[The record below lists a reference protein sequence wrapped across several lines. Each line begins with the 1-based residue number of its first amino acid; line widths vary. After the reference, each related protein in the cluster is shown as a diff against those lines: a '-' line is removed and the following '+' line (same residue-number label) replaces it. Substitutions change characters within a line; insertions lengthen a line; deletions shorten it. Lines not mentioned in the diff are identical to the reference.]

1 MNSTIAP
8 AAPSAFTPQTLHARA
23 DTSANVD
30 RVITIT
36 TSVVGLIIGIIG
48 LILGYIYWKHSK
60 KAVSQIEYI
69 QYILIED
76 LGLGCLWNILVIK
89 DRCSHPQSV
98 PNG

>member
-1 MNSTIAP
+1 MNWTIALVVP
-8 AAPSAFTPQTLHARA
+8 NIIIAHTPQTLHARA

-60 KAVSQIEYI
+60 KAVSQTEYI

-76 LGLGCLWNILVIK
+76 FRLGCLWNSLVTK
-89 DRCSHPQSV
+89 DPYSHP
-98 PNG
+98 